1 MPGFDR
7 TGPAGMGPM
16 TGWGR
21 GLCGSRGYYGGGQ
34 PFWGYGRGYGRG
46 WGRGWRHRYWA
57 TGMAGWGRMYPP
69 PRGGYYGPW
78 EPDYGQPYS
87 QEDELAVLKEEAAWL
102 KEELSAIE
110 ERLGELEAERKDE
123 G

>member
-7 TGPAGMGPM
+7 AGPEGMGPM

-21 GLCGSRGYYGGGQ
+21 GRCAPHGRRGGRRSFGQQSGWGG
-34 PFWGYGRGYGRG
+34 RGRG
-46 WGRGWRHRYWA
+46 WGRGA
-57 TGMAGWGRMYPP
+57 TGMPGWGRMYPP
-69 PRGGYYGPW
+69 PRGDYYGPW
-78 EPDYGQPYS
+78 EPDYGPSYS

-102 KEELSAIE
+102 KEELNAIE
-110 ERLGELEAERKDE
+110 QRLSEIETGQE

>member
-21 GLCGSRGYYGGGQ
+21 GLCGPYGGRGGRRSFG
-34 PFWGYGRGYGRG
+34 PWFGWGGR
-46 WGRGWRHRYWA
+46 GRGWRHRYWA
-57 TGMAGWGRMYPP
+57 TGMPGWGRMYPP
-69 PRGGYYGPW
+69 PWEGYYGPV
-78 EPDYGQPYS
+78 YS

-102 KEELSAIE
+102 KEELNVVE
-110 ERLGELEAERKDE
+110 ERLRELESRQGDE

>member
-21 GLCGSRGYYGGGQ
+21 GRCNPSGSYEPRGRRGFFG
-34 PFWGYGRGYGRG
+34 PGYGRGRGRG
-46 WGRGWRHRYWA
+46 WCRGA
-57 TGMAGWGRMYPP
+57 TGMPGWGRMYPP
-69 PRGGYYGPW
+69 PRGDYYGPW
-78 EPDYGQPYS
+78 EPDCGPSYS

-102 KEELSAIE
+102 KEALHAIE
-110 ERLGELEAERKDE
+110 QRLSEIETGQE

>member
-21 GLCGSRGYYGGGQ
+21 GLCGSRGSYGGGQ
-34 PFWGYGRGYGRG
+34 RFWGYGRGYGRG

-57 TGMAGWGRMYPP
+57 TGMPGWGRMYPP
-69 PRGGYYGPW
+69 PPGGYHGPW
-78 EPDYGQPYS
+78 EPDYGPSYS
-87 QEDELAVLKEEAAWL
+87 QEDELAVLREEAAWL
-102 KEELSAIE
+102 QEELNAIE
-110 ERLGELEAERKDE
+110 QRLSEIETGQE

>member
-1 MPGFDR
+1 MPGFDG

-21 GLCGSRGYYGGGQ
+21 GFCGQYGGRGGRLS
-34 PFWGYGRGYGRG
+34 PGPWFGWGGR
-46 WGRGWRHRYWA
+46 GRGWRHRYWA
-57 TGMAGWGRMYPP
+57 TGMPGWGRMYPP
-69 PRGGYYGPW
+69 PGGGYYGP
-78 EPDYGQPYS
+78 GYS

-102 KEELSAIE
+102 KEELNVVE
-110 ERLGELEAERKDE
+110 ERLSELESRQGDE